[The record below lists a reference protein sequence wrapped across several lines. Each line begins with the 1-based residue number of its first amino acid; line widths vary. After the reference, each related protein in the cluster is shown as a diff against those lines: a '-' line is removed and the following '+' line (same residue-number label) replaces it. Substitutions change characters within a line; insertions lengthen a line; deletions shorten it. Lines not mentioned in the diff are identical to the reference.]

1 MSSNGFVYKKRNYFD
16 KLNNRINNRLN
27 SNLNI
32 MIWFVQLLISYLIAL
47 S

>member
-16 KLNNRINNRLN
+16 KLNVF
-27 SNLNI
+27 
-32 MIWFVQLLISYLIAL
+32 IWFMQLVVSLVVTL